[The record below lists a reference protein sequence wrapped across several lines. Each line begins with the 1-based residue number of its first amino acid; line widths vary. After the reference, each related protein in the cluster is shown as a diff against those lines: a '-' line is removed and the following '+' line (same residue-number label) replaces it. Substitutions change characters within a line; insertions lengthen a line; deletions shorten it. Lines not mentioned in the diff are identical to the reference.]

1 MACVY
6 VAMAVDGRDERDGA
20 RRRALVAGLL
30 SGAGARVVN
39 DDAPVTAGL
48 SAAAVVEGNLRDIM
62 KADVVVVLLDDPAHR
77 YVGCIGEMVYAKA
90 MGKTVYVLD
99 GAGVYSGRPWIEYHA
114 DRVFRGWAEML
125 DALGST
131 RCGDRPDRVHVGS
144 GKFGAASVVADCAK
158 EACSYAC

>member
-1 MACVY
+1 M
-6 VAMAVDGRDERDGA
+6 
-20 RRRALVAGLL
+20 
-30 SGAGARVVN
+30 
-39 DDAPVTAGL
+39 

-99 GAGVYSGRPWIEYHA
+99 RAGVYSGRPWIEHHA

-131 RCGDRPDRVHVGS
+131 RHGDRPDRVCVGS
-144 GKFGAASVVADCAK
+144 GEPASASLVAAYAK
-158 EACSYAC
+158 GACSYAC